1 MASPKI
7 EDPAEAREAIE
18 RVNQRFYD
26 AFERLD
32 LTAMDSVWAER
43 SDVTCIHPGWAP
55 IVGRERVIAAWVGIF
70 RGTERIRFRL
80 RDPRIF
86 VAGDTAWVIVVEEI
100 EAAQADGLVHA
111 FAQTTNLFRREDGA
125 WRMVHHHASPMAAP
139 EEQVPHK
146 RAGSRVLH

>member
-1 MASPKI
+1 MASPKT
-7 EDPAEAREAIE
+7 DDAAEAREAVE
-18 RVNQRFYD
+18 RANQRFYE

-32 LTAMDSVWAER
+32 LAAMDRVWAER
-43 SDVTCIHPGWAP
+43 SEVTCIHPGWAP

-86 VAGDTAWVIVVEEI
+86 VTGDTAWVLVVEEI
-100 EAAQADGLVHA
+100 EASQADGFVHA
-111 FAQTTNLFRREDGA
+111 FAQTTNLFRRESGA
-125 WRMVHHHASPMAAP
+125 WRMVHHHACPMAAP
-139 EEQVPHK
+139 EAQPAPK